1 MALTEQRILNQ
12 VTVLPNA
19 NAIQVQWADQILRD
33 GEVIQQQYH
42 RKAYGPGQRDEFLA
56 EVEGAEN
63 YANLIDWTATQ
74 SETV

>member
-19 NAIQVQWADQILRD
+19 NAINVQWADQILRD

-42 RKAYGPGQRDEFLA
+42 RKAYGSGQQAEFEA
-56 EVEGAEN
+56 EVEGASA
-63 YANLIDWTATQ
+63 YVNLIDWTVPDDAP
-74 SETV
+74 